1 MSIESQPNEAGAQTS
16 FWRRCKE
23 YCLGPFCHAL
33 TISIFTVI
41 TVLVICLIA
50 WAIIGFF
57 YPTFFEE
64 IIIAKALSSISLETA
79 QPLNV
84 NNDTLYM
91 ATLEFYTQLI
101 AILIFIISIAGV
113 LAFVNILRVSKERV
127 DEVATKCTH
136 EKINSHFNSYEV
148 TLKIQ
153 QLVEQKFDD
162 SYGMGLEEF
171 QQWMEHIEP
180 KIEDLKNRQERLT
193 ARVEDSED
201 MLQRVYDARGWARE
215 EDIGNMGDLN
225 NGHTVEQASQQ

>member
-1 MSIESQPNEAGAQTS
+1 MSNAVSPNVAENQMA
-16 FWRRCKE
+16 FWRSLKE
-23 YCLGPFCHAL
+23 YCLPRFCHAI
-33 TISIFTVI
+33 TISIFTVMA
-41 TVLVICLIA
+41 VLVICLIG

-64 IIIAKALSSISLETA
+64 IIIAKALSSISLKVA

-84 NNDTLYM
+84 TNDTLYM

-136 EKINSHFNSYEV
+136 EKINSHFNSHEV

-171 QQWMEHIEP
+171 QQWMEHIGPEIEGIRTRQERFTS
-180 KIEDLKNRQERLT
+180 KIEDI
-193 ARVEDSED
+193 ED
-201 MLQRVYDARGWARE
+201 MLQRVYDAQGWVSE
-215 EDIGNMGDLN
+215 EDVGNMGDLS
-225 NGHTVEQASQQ
+225 NGDTMERTSQ